1 MSSTDSSPLIVKAL
15 LPVLAAAALFVSV
28 WFVVTRFAP
37 ADRWGQILVGAAVF
51 VVGGVVLGRIV
62 KHRPDL
68 KLPMRAGVLAAAVL
82 AAAGLYW
89 TAFRDDVVNE
99 DVAVATTRAA
109 EPSVARDASSAA
121 EERAQETP
129 AATPAPEP
137 APRPMP
143 TQNIELAVGS
153 FRGVDG
159 HSGRGTA
166 TAIEL
171 AKGGRV
177 VTFTDFDVDNG
188 PGVKVYLTPDDS
200 YGNDSVYLGN
210 LKGNVGNQQYEIPA
224 GVDLSVYTTV
234 MLWCDPFSVRMAVAT
249 LS

>member
-99 DVAVATTRAA
+99 D
-109 EPSVARDASSAA
+109 DASSAA